1 MSCSWVSNQQ
11 ETTEG
16 NFTTPVPSTQPY
28 AANAN
33 HEETVPVRDGPIAFS
48 EAAIQVDTDLFVC
61 PTLKATKRRESEDY
75 DDDGRAI
82 KKGSKCKSIPQS
94 TNN

>member
-1 MSCSWVSNQQ
+1 MI
-11 ETTEG
+11 
-16 NFTTPVPSTQPY
+16 TPVPSTQPY
-28 AANAN
+28 APHAN
-33 HEETVPVRDGPIAFS
+33 HEEMVPVRDGPMAFS

-61 PTLKATKRRESEDY
+61 PMLKATKRRESEDCD

-82 KKGSKCKSIPQS
+82 KKGNKFKSIPQS